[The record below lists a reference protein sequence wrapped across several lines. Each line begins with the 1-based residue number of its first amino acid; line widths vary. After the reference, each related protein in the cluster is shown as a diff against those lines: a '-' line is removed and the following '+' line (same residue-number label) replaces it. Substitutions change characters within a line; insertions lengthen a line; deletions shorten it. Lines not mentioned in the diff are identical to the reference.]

1 MILMLEIHVNKRA
14 LSTKY
19 RNSMCPSMI
28 KKTAGYRLLL
38 FLMPIIFLH
47 SANALELSV
56 PIGSTGYLGEVTPPV
71 GSITLKY
78 GMVKPVLEA
87 NMPYV
92 SFRWEPYR
100 LVMDTLPFY
109 PEIGRVGVAIYNKNN
124 PKGAFIVLAPSGYGL
139 LRYKR
144 ANGTFENA
152 SFSFSRSETTSMT
165 NMYNNFP
172 STTKNLAWG
181 LFPRQGNSN
190 FFSARYVDGSDKVHS
205 LTLTISSYSAYAI
218 GPLEA
223 GEYAMREDSKFY
235 ANISTSPGSSVD
247 TKTLLSSTDNVNI
260 KALKACDVIPQTSTN
275 IQFPTQIAKNYATPT
290 KLADNLASISV
301 NCPYANKNIYL
312 TLSPFNNLVSGSET
326 GMELSTSSTENITTL
341 PYVVASLKSA
351 QSNIC
356 QANAQ
361 DALRLVGSNKLAQ
374 QDMKSFTQNIIFN
387 LCANGNIKANK
398 YTGAINVAILIE

>member
-1 MILMLEIHVNKRA
+1 MNKRA
-14 LSTKY
+14 FSTKY

-28 KKTAGYRLLL
+28 KKIGGYGLSL
-38 FLMPIIFLH
+38 FLIPIIFLH

-71 GSITLKY
+71 GSITLEY
-78 GMVKPVLEA
+78 GMVKSVLEA
-87 NMPYV
+87 NRPYIG
-92 SFRWEPYR
+92 FQWEPYR
-100 LVMDTLPFY
+100 LAIESLPFY
-109 PEIGRVGVAIYNKNN
+109 PEIGRAGVAIYNKSN
-124 PKGAFIVLAPSGYGL
+124 PKGAFIVLAPSGYGT

-144 ANGTFENA
+144 ANGTYENA
-152 SFSFSRSETTSMT
+152 SFLFSRSQTTAMT
-165 NMYNNFP
+165 NMYNNF
-172 STTKNLAWG
+172 SSDFGELSWG
-181 LFPRQGNSN
+181 LLPRQGNSN

-223 GEYAMREDSKFY
+223 GEYAMRDDSKFY
-235 ANISTSPGSSVD
+235 AVIRTSSGSSASSQ
-247 TKTLLSSTDNVNI
+247 TLLSSTDNVNI

-326 GMELSTSSTENITTL
+326 GMELSTNGSDITTL

-361 DALRLVGSNKLAQ
+361 EALRLVGSNKLAQ
-374 QDMKSFTQNIIFN
+374 QNMKSFTQNIIFN

>member
-1 MILMLEIHVNKRA
+1 MNKRA

-100 LVMDTLPFY
+100 FVMDTLPFY

-361 DALRLVGSNKLAQ
+361 EALRLVGSNKLAQ
-374 QDMKSFTQNIIFN
+374 QNMKSFTQNIIFN

>member
-1 MILMLEIHVNKRA
+1 MNKRA

>member
-1 MILMLEIHVNKRA
+1 MLEIHVNKRA

-38 FLMPIIFLH
+38 FLMQIIFLH

-100 LVMDTLPFY
+100 FVMDTLPFY

-361 DALRLVGSNKLAQ
+361 EALRLVGSNKLAQ
-374 QDMKSFTQNIIFN
+374 QNMKSFTQNIIFN

>member
-1 MILMLEIHVNKRA
+1 
-14 LSTKY
+14 
-19 RNSMCPSMI
+19 MI

-38 FLMPIIFLH
+38 FLMQIIFLH

-100 LVMDTLPFY
+100 FVMDTLPFY

-260 KALKACDVIPQTSTN
+260 KALKACDVIPQTTTN

-374 QDMKSFTQNIIFN
+374 QNMKSFTQNIIFN
-387 LCANGNIKANK
+387 LCANGNIKSNK

>member
-1 MILMLEIHVNKRA
+1 MNKRA

-38 FLMPIIFLH
+38 FLMQIIFLH

-100 LVMDTLPFY
+100 FVMDTLPFY

-361 DALRLVGSNKLAQ
+361 EALRLVGSNKLAQ
-374 QDMKSFTQNIIFN
+374 QNMKSFTQNIIFN

>member
-1 MILMLEIHVNKRA
+1 MNKRA

-100 LVMDTLPFY
+100 FVMDTLPFY

-361 DALRLVGSNKLAQ
+361 EALRLVGSNKLAQ
-374 QDMKSFTQNIIFN
+374 QNMKSFTQNIIFN
-387 LCANGNIKANK
+387 LCVNGNIKANK

>member
-1 MILMLEIHVNKRA
+1 MLEIHVNKRA

-47 SANALELSV
+47 STNALELSV

-71 GSITLKY
+71 GSTTLKY

-361 DALRLVGSNKLAQ
+361 EALRLVGSNKLAQ
-374 QDMKSFTQNIIFN
+374 QNMKSFTQNIIFN

>member
-1 MILMLEIHVNKRA
+1 
-14 LSTKY
+14 
-19 RNSMCPSMI
+19 MI

-38 FLMPIIFLH
+38 FLMQIIFLH

-100 LVMDTLPFY
+100 FVMDTLPFY

-260 KALKACDVIPQTSTN
+260 KALKACDVIPQTTTN

-374 QDMKSFTQNIIFN
+374 QNMKSFTQNIIFN

>member
-1 MILMLEIHVNKRA
+1 MNKRA

-100 LVMDTLPFY
+100 FVMDTLPFY

>member
-1 MILMLEIHVNKRA
+1 MQ
-14 LSTKY
+14 
-19 RNSMCPSMI
+19 
-28 KKTAGYRLLL
+28 
-38 FLMPIIFLH
+38 IIFLH

-100 LVMDTLPFY
+100 FVMDTLPFY

-361 DALRLVGSNKLAQ
+361 EALRLVGSNKLAQ
-374 QDMKSFTQNIIFN
+374 QNMKSFTQNIIFN

>member
-1 MILMLEIHVNKRA
+1 MLEIHVNKRA
-14 LSTKY
+14 FSTKY

-28 KKTAGYRLLL
+28 KKIGGYGLSL
-38 FLMPIIFLH
+38 FLIPIIFLH

-71 GSITLKY
+71 GSITLEY
-78 GMVKPVLEA
+78 GMVKSVLEA
-87 NMPYV
+87 NRPYIG
-92 SFRWEPYR
+92 FQWEPYR
-100 LVMDTLPFY
+100 LAIESLPFY
-109 PEIGRVGVAIYNKNN
+109 PEIGRAGVAIYNKSN

-144 ANGTFENA
+144 ANGAYENA
-152 SFSFSRSETTSMT
+152 SFSFSRSQTTTMT
-165 NMYNNFP
+165 NMYNNF
-172 STTKNLAWG
+172 SSNYDKLVWG
-181 LFPRQGNSN
+181 LLPRQGNSD

-223 GEYAMREDSKFY
+223 GEYAMRDGSKFY
-235 ANISTSPGSSVD
+235 AYINVSPSFKIV

-326 GMELSTSSTENITTL
+326 GMELSTNGSDITTL

-361 DALRLVGSNKLAQ
+361 EALRLVGSNKLAQ
-374 QDMKSFTQNIIFN
+374 QNMKSFTQNIIFN

>member
-1 MILMLEIHVNKRA
+1 MLEIHVNKRA

-38 FLMPIIFLH
+38 FLMQIIFLH

-100 LVMDTLPFY
+100 FVMDTLPFY

-190 FFSARYVDGSDKVHS
+190 FFSARYVDGSDKIHS

-260 KALKACDVIPQTSTN
+260 KALKACDVIPQTTTN
-275 IQFPTQIAKNYATPT
+275 IQFLTQIAKNYATPT

-361 DALRLVGSNKLAQ
+361 EALRLVGSNKLAQ
-374 QDMKSFTQNIIFN
+374 QNMKSFTQNIIFN

>member
-1 MILMLEIHVNKRA
+1 MNKRA

-38 FLMPIIFLH
+38 FLMQIIFLH

-100 LVMDTLPFY
+100 FVMDTLPFY

-218 GPLEA
+218 EPLEA

-361 DALRLVGSNKLAQ
+361 EALRLVGSNKLAQ
-374 QDMKSFTQNIIFN
+374 QNMKSFTQNIIFN

>member
-1 MILMLEIHVNKRA
+1 
-14 LSTKY
+14 
-19 RNSMCPSMI
+19 MI

-100 LVMDTLPFY
+100 FVMDTLPFY

>member
-1 MILMLEIHVNKRA
+1 MLEIHVNKRA

-100 LVMDTLPFY
+100 FVMDTLPFY

-361 DALRLVGSNKLAQ
+361 EALRLVGSNKLAQ
-374 QDMKSFTQNIIFN
+374 QNMKSFTQNIIFN

>member
-1 MILMLEIHVNKRA
+1 MLEIHVNKRA

>member
-1 MILMLEIHVNKRA
+1 MLEIHVNKRA

-28 KKTAGYRLLL
+28 KKIGGYGLSL
-38 FLMPIIFLH
+38 FLIPIIFLH

-71 GSITLKY
+71 GSTTKNY
-78 GMVKPVLEA
+78 GMVRSVLEA
-87 NMPYV
+87 NTPYI
-92 SFRWEPYR
+92 SFRWEPSR
-100 LVMDTLPFY
+100 FVIGKLPFY
-109 PEIGRVGVAIYNKNN
+109 PEIGRVGVAIYNKSN
-124 PKGAFIVLAPSGYGL
+124 PKGAFIVLAPSGYGT

-144 ANGTFENA
+144 ANGTYENA
-152 SFSFSRSETTSMT
+152 SFSFSRSKTTAMT
-165 NMYNNFP
+165 NMYNNF
-172 STTKNLAWG
+172 SSNSDELSWG
-181 LFPRQGNSN
+181 LLPRQGNSD

-223 GEYAMREDSKFY
+223 GEYAMRDGSKFY
-235 ANISTSPGSSVD
+235 ANISTSPSSSANS
-247 TKTLLSSTDNVNI
+247 KTLLSSTDNVNI

-374 QDMKSFTQNIIFN
+374 QNMKSFTQNILFN

-398 YTGAINVAILIE
+398 YAGAINVAILIE

>member
-1 MILMLEIHVNKRA
+1 MLEIHVNKRA

-100 LVMDTLPFY
+100 FVMDTLPFY

-361 DALRLVGSNKLAQ
+361 EALRLVGSNKLAQ
-374 QDMKSFTQNIIFN
+374 QNMKSFTQNIIFN
-387 LCANGNIKANK
+387 LCVNGNIKANK

>member
-1 MILMLEIHVNKRA
+1 MLEIHVNKRA

-38 FLMPIIFLH
+38 FLMQIIFLH

-100 LVMDTLPFY
+100 FVMDTLPFY

-260 KALKACDVIPQTSTN
+260 KALKACDVIPQTTTN
-275 IQFPTQIAKNYATPT
+275 IQFLTQIAKNYATPT

-361 DALRLVGSNKLAQ
+361 EALRLVGSNKLAQ
-374 QDMKSFTQNIIFN
+374 QNMKSFTQNIIFN

>member
-1 MILMLEIHVNKRA
+1 M
-14 LSTKY
+14 
-19 RNSMCPSMI
+19 
-28 KKTAGYRLLL
+28 
-38 FLMPIIFLH
+38 
-47 SANALELSV
+47 
-56 PIGSTGYLGEVTPPV
+56 
-71 GSITLKY
+71 
-78 GMVKPVLEA
+78 
-87 NMPYV
+87 
-92 SFRWEPYR
+92 
-100 LVMDTLPFY
+100 
-109 PEIGRVGVAIYNKNN
+109 
-124 PKGAFIVLAPSGYGL
+124 
-139 LRYKR
+139 
-144 ANGTFENA
+144 
-152 SFSFSRSETTSMT
+152 
-165 NMYNNFP
+165 
-172 STTKNLAWG
+172 
-181 LFPRQGNSN
+181 
-190 FFSARYVDGSDKVHS
+190 
-205 LTLTISSYSAYAI
+205 SSYSAYAI

-223 GEYAMREDSKFY
+223 GEYAMRDGSKFY

-247 TKTLLSSTDNVNI
+247 SKTLLSSMDNVNI

-361 DALRLVGSNKLAQ
+361 EALRFVGSNKLAQ
-374 QDMKSFTQNIIFN
+374 QNMKSFTQNIIFN

>member
-1 MILMLEIHVNKRA
+1 MLEIHVNKRA
-14 LSTKY
+14 FSTKY

-28 KKTAGYRLLL
+28 KKIGGYGLSL
-38 FLMPIIFLH
+38 FLIPIIFLH

-71 GSITLKY
+71 GSITLEY
-78 GMVKPVLEA
+78 GMVKSVLEA
-87 NMPYV
+87 NRPYIG
-92 SFRWEPYR
+92 FQWEPYR
-100 LVMDTLPFY
+100 LAIESLPFY
-109 PEIGRVGVAIYNKNN
+109 PEIGRAGVAIYNKSN
-124 PKGAFIVLAPSGYGL
+124 PKGAFIVLAPSGYGT

-144 ANGTFENA
+144 ANGTYENA
-152 SFSFSRSETTSMT
+152 SFLFSRSQTTAMT
-165 NMYNNFP
+165 NMYNNF
-172 STTKNLAWG
+172 SSDFGELSWG
-181 LFPRQGNSN
+181 LLPRQGNSN

-223 GEYAMREDSKFY
+223 GEYAMRDDSKFY
-235 ANISTSPGSSVD
+235 AVIRTSSGSSASSQ
-247 TKTLLSSTDNVNI
+247 TLLSSTDNVNI

-326 GMELSTSSTENITTL
+326 GMELSTNGSDITTL

-361 DALRLVGSNKLAQ
+361 EALRLVGSNKLAQ
-374 QDMKSFTQNIIFN
+374 QNMKSFTQNIIFN

>member
-1 MILMLEIHVNKRA
+1 
-14 LSTKY
+14 
-19 RNSMCPSMI
+19 MI
-28 KKTAGYRLLL
+28 KKIGGYGLSL
-38 FLMPIIFLH
+38 FLIPIIFLH

-71 GSITLKY
+71 GSITLEY
-78 GMVKPVLEA
+78 GMVKSVLEA
-87 NMPYV
+87 NRPYIG
-92 SFRWEPYR
+92 FQWEPYR
-100 LVMDTLPFY
+100 LAIESLPFY
-109 PEIGRVGVAIYNKNN
+109 PEIGRAGVAIYNKSN

-144 ANGTFENA
+144 ANGAYENA
-152 SFSFSRSETTSMT
+152 SFSFSRSQTTTMT
-165 NMYNNFP
+165 NMYNNF
-172 STTKNLAWG
+172 SSNYDKLVWG
-181 LFPRQGNSN
+181 LLPRQGNSD

-223 GEYAMREDSKFY
+223 GEYAMRDDSKFY
-235 ANISTSPGSSVD
+235 AVIRTSSGSSASSQ
-247 TKTLLSSTDNVNI
+247 TLLSSTDNVNI

-326 GMELSTSSTENITTL
+326 GMELSTNGSDITTL

-361 DALRLVGSNKLAQ
+361 EALRLVGSNKLAQ
-374 QDMKSFTQNIIFN
+374 QNMKSFTQNIIFN

>member
-1 MILMLEIHVNKRA
+1 
-14 LSTKY
+14 
-19 RNSMCPSMI
+19 MI

>member
-1 MILMLEIHVNKRA
+1 
-14 LSTKY
+14 
-19 RNSMCPSMI
+19 MI

-38 FLMPIIFLH
+38 FLMQIIFLH

-100 LVMDTLPFY
+100 FVMDTLPFY

-361 DALRLVGSNKLAQ
+361 EALRLVGSNKLAQ
-374 QDMKSFTQNIIFN
+374 QNMKSFTQNIIFN

>member
-1 MILMLEIHVNKRA
+1 MLEIHVNKRA

-100 LVMDTLPFY
+100 FVMDTLPFY